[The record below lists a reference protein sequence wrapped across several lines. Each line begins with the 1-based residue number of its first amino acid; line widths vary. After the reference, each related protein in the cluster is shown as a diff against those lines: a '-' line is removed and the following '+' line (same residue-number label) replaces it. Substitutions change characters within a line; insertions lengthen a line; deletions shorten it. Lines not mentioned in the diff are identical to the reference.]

1 MTTTNVCLS
10 TTVHTL
16 THISLRFS
24 AIKRADSSAST
35 KRKVSSISASDTSD
49 HEAPDGSS
57 PVPPEE
63 SPGVFP
69 EEKDLYETHLFDLPD
84 DEDHLEYNM
93 PWLGVMTK
101 LLCSFNYHC
110 THQNFCHPQCY
121 RRQMRAAKRIMEATR
136 HVWVL
141 LKVHFF

>member
-1 MTTTNVCLS
+1 M
-10 TTVHTL
+10 
-16 THISLRFS
+16 SLHFS

-49 HEAPDGSS
+49 HEAGQEAGATGSS
-57 PVPPEE
+57 PVPEE
-63 SPGVFP
+63 SPGVFS
-69 EEKDLYETHLFDLPD
+69 EEKDVYESHLFDLPD

-101 LLCSFNYHC
+101 LLRSFNYHC

-121 RRQMRAAKRIMEATR
+121 KRQMRAAKRIMEATR
-136 HVWVL
+136 HVRRFSVPQY
-141 LKVHFF
+141 FP